1 MHTKLESRF
10 REDLNTYALNTIFYY
25 LISYKIVANYLSTL
39 NTVKKVEKV
48 LHVNESVTLD
58 FTVAI
63 CVLISM

>member
-10 REDLNTYALNTIFYY
+10 REDLHTYALNTIFYY

-48 LHVNESVTLD
+48 LHVNESAD
-58 FTVAI
+58 
-63 CVLISM
+63 

>member
-10 REDLNTYALNTIFYY
+10 REDLHTYALNTIVYC